1 VIEAKNSILFRIG
14 ENKLGLW
21 KSLYLN
27 TKTNQHNFEYYTGKA
42 KIVTKKGN

>member
-14 ENKLGLW
+14 ENKLRLKKGLD
-21 KSLYLN
+21 LN

-42 KIVTKKGN
+42 KVEK